1 VNTDVVSKCTTI
13 ENKLDALEKKL
24 TEDHYIRISEALEE
38 IKNIKAT
45 QTMDPDIITEL
56 KAAKDRHELTIQ
68 GLKDS
73 LEDKED
79 RMLILEQMLRDH
91 IDATDSRLNTVEKGV
106 DEAIEMANQVEAHE
120 RRWAVRVI
128 GLPAPLIKGEKT
140 PAAKAVMLAF
150 LAEKFNIKN
159 IEPADIDCAHR
170 VGTVKEK
177 KQTLLVRFFRREI
190 VEHILSNRKMLK
202 GSEIS
207 VFEDTTVKNR
217 TLIYDLNQRAE
228 VEIAWSQSG
237 KVWAKLYNNDKRIR
251 VLVTEN
257 LDTVMAKFPSASL
270 PHTQVKCIHPKNQ
283 VPATESQMGETPS
296 IPISPNQII
305 THPAATSKNPTPAE
319 AEAAKQLASTS
330 HPTATAAQAS
340 AQPSIDELTA

>member
-1 VNTDVVSKCTTI
+1 
-13 ENKLDALEKKL
+13 
-24 TEDHYIRISEALEE
+24 
-38 IKNIKAT
+38 
-45 QTMDPDIITEL
+45 
-56 KAAKDRHELTIQ
+56 
-68 GLKDS
+68 
-73 LEDKED
+73 
-79 RMLILEQMLRDH
+79 MLILEQMLRDH

-128 GLPAPLIKGEKT
+128 GLPAPIIKGEKT

-150 LAEKFNIKN
+150 LADKLHIKN

-207 VFEDTTVKNR
+207 VFEDTTLKNR

-228 VEIAWSQSG
+228 VETAWSQSG
-237 KVWAKLYNNDKRIR
+237 KVWAKLYNIDKRIR

-257 LDTVMAKFPSASL
+257 IDTVMAKYPTASL
-270 PHTQVKCIHPKNQ
+270 PANQAKSTHPKKKQ
-283 VPATESQMGETPS
+283 EPTLESSSQDTTSPPTSPQHIQAAADATINT
-296 IPISPNQII
+296 
-305 THPAATSKNPTPAE
+305 PTPEE
-319 AEAAKQLASTS
+319 AEPAIQQVSTAQ
-330 HPTATAAQAS
+330 PTVRADQEAPAAQAS
-340 AQPSIDELTA
+340 ATPSMDQLTAV